1 MSDDGLFPE
10 RIETERLRLER
21 LCRENLPPLEL
32 YEHAN
37 ADAPSIDEVTRYVT
51 WDPHRTPKESRD
63 FLVRMEE
70 AWDDG
75 EAAAYVIRSKE
86 DDAAGEFVGTG
97 GLTLDWDRRSA
108 ELGVWLRK
116 EFWGR
121 GYSGERAG
129 ALMEVAFDRLDLE
142 LVAVSHH
149 VENRK
154 SRRAIERYVEAHGG
168 RLDGTFRNFLA
179 FADGEVADVDRYT
192 VTREQWREKT
202 R

>member
-1 MSDDGLFPE
+1 MGDRLFPE

-37 ADAPSIDEVTRYVT
+37 ADAPAIDEVTWYVT
-51 WDPHRTPKESRD
+51 WEPHRTPKESRD
-63 FLVRMEE
+63 FLVRTEE
-70 AWDDG
+70 TWDEG
-75 EAAAYVIRSKE
+75 EGAAYVIRSKE
-86 DDAAGEFVGTG
+86 ADAAGEFVGTG
-97 GLTLDWDRRSA
+97 GLDLDWDRRSA

-129 ALMEVAFDRLDLE
+129 ALLDVAFDRLDLE
-142 LVAVSHH
+142 AVTVCHH

-154 SRRAIERYVEAHGG
+154 SRRAIERYVEAYGG
-168 RLDGTFRNFLA
+168 EREGTFRNVLA
-179 FADGEVADVDRYT
+179 FADGTAVDADRYAI
-192 VTREQWREKT
+192 TREGWREKT